1 MKRRTIRLLILLALV
16 AGVAVAI
23 WYATRPKPIKVTVV
37 TVARGTVESTV
48 ANTRAGTVKACR
60 RAKLSTAT
68 GGQITE
74 LNVHE
79 GDHVKKGELILS
91 LWNEDQQAQVAL
103 ARSEITASKAR
114 TQAACTQAAAAQ
126 RDAQRLLRLEKSSS
140 VSEEQVDKAVSEA
153 KSRQADC
160 QAARATEKVNEA
172 RLGVAKAQLD
182 RTLLYAPFDG
192 VIAQVNGELNEY
204 VTPSPPGIPT
214 LPVVDLIDNRCFYVS
229 APIDEVDAPS
239 IRVGMDARITLDA
252 FPGRHFDGKVRRVA
266 DYVLDREKQ
275 ARTVDVE
282 VSFTNPDD
290 TGRLLAG
297 YSADA
302 EIILAV
308 KHDALRVPT
317 AAVQEGDR
325 VLVFDPASGLLQERT
340 IDKGMANWDYTQVLS
355 GLKAGER
362 VVTSLDRPG
371 VQAGAHAVIDTAD
384 Q

>member
-1 MKRRTIRLLILLALV
+1 VKRRTLRLVILAAVVV
-16 AGVAVAI
+16 AAAAGI
-23 WYATRPKPIKVTVV
+23 WYATRPKPVEVLVTPV
-37 TVARGTVESTV
+37 TRGTVESTV

-60 RAKLSTAT
+60 RAKLSTAI
-68 GGQITE
+68 GGQIAE

-91 LWNEDQQAQVAL
+91 LWNEDQQASVEL
-103 ARSEITASKAR
+103 ARSEIVASKAR
-114 TQAACTQAAAAQ
+114 TRATCAQAEVAE
-126 RDAQRLLRLEKSSS
+126 RDAQRLLRLKKSHS

-153 KSRQADC
+153 KSRKADC
-160 QAARATEKVNEA
+160 AAARATEKVNEA
-172 RLGVAKAQLD
+172 RLGVAEAQLD

-192 VIAQVNGELNEY
+192 VVAQVNGELNEY

-214 LPVVDLIDNRCFYVS
+214 LPVVDLIDNSCFYVS

-252 FPGRHFDGKVRRVA
+252 FPGRHFKGKVRRVA

-282 VSFTNPDD
+282 VSFANPDD
-290 TGRLLAG
+290 TSRLLAG

-302 EIILAV
+302 EVILAV

-325 VLVFDPASGLLQERT
+325 VLVLNPDSGLLEERT
-340 IDKGMANWDYTQVLS
+340 IEKGMANWDYTEVRS

-371 VQAGAHAVIDTAD
+371 VQAGAHAVVESKSP
-384 Q
+384 